1 MPPEA
6 KRKRPGGLR
15 QRLAQAEADER
26 GRTMGDQ
33 SHLAQFLLEL
43 YAWGEMSP
51 QMVQRVA
58 KLVLH
63 DIHASADNPRVL
75 NDLEVLAGI
84 GTGGTHKNKCHAD
97 LMAKVEKMSLL
108 PSPFR
113 VMMPFKQPLGDAPQ
127 GILLPHEMF
136 AALFHNYQN
145 TWKRSVVPSDKALRA
160 FWTDVDMH
168 PQMRDHPI
176 KDKENWKMTTVPLA
190 IHGDGVPIVG
200 LGKGWSRVMTQFS
213 WYSLV
218 GQGAT
223 RELLFWV
230 WGMYDKL
237 CTGGVADGTRGKF
250 FAVLKWSLMTM
261 MEGVWP
267 THDFEGNEHL
277 VLQCE
282 CLLWF
287 CLSTSLSNVFF
298 KVTVPIFDPVA
309 LTQMIM
315 LPHVYGALF
324 LCNPMLPHNT
334 LY

>member
-1 MPPEA
+1 MIL
-6 KRKRPGGLR
+6 K
-15 QRLAQAEADER
+15 
-26 GRTMGDQ
+26 
-33 SHLAQFLLEL
+33 
-43 YAWGEMSP
+43 
-51 QMVQRVA
+51 
-58 KLVLH
+58 
-63 DIHASADNPRVL
+63 
-75 NDLEVLAGI
+75 VLAGI

-97 LMAKVEKMSLL
+97 LMAKVERMSKL

-113 VMMPFKQPLGDAPQ
+113 VTIPFKQPLGEAP
-127 GILLPHEMF
+127 EMF
-136 AALFHNYQN
+136 SSLFHNYQE

-168 PQMRDHPI
+168 PQMRQHPI
-176 KDKENWKMTTVPLA
+176 KDKANYKTTTVPIA

-200 LGKGWSRVMTQFS
+200 LGKGWSRVMTLFS

-218 GQGAT
+218 FQGST

-277 VLQCE
+277 APQWMCILIFFH
-282 CLLWF
+282 LLF
-287 CLSTSLSNVFF
+287 HVFF
-298 KVTVPIFDPVA
+298 KITVPTFDPIV
-309 LTQMIM
+309 
-315 LPHVYGALF
+315 
-324 LCNPMLPHNT
+324 
-334 LY
+334 